1 MKIGNDNSGIA
12 NKNKLKVL
20 SVEGRA
26 IEEEEFKKKT
36 KLYIAKTSSKEY
48 LKDGDTNTYTLSILN
63 VGENPA
69 RIVKVEEKLEGK
81 AKVKKDSIRV
91 LNSNGQDVTNDNNI
105 VSEKVITDDTI
116 SLIINKINKDEKY
129 KIIYDIT
136 YDESEKENTVKTITK
151 VKGINTEE
159 KQKEDS
165 EKVNGTIKG
174 TTIEILKEATK
185 IETKAGDTNT
195 YNVKV
200 KNNGTYDARDVFV
213 EDILYGD
220 AKYIKNTLK
229 VLDNAKNVIEDS
241 NYTVEWIETPGENKF
256 EVMLPLVEKGKS
268 ITVTYNVEYA
278 NLEETQEIRNIVRAE
293 GMNTNNAELQN
304 KNGLKVVS
312 KGVIKNTDI
321 EIAKNTEDT
330 ELLAGNRNIYT
341 ITVKN
346 KGQYNARD
354 VAVTDILKG
363 NAKYIEDTVTVESSK
378 NTNNTESNINS
389 IIQGIEWKY
398 RDSNNESKLGLT
410 IPIIE
415 PNEIYTITYIVEHI
429 DSEEDSNTTNK
440 ALSKGSN
447 TTEAKSND
455 VTVKVKGVIK
465 ETTLDLTK
473 TSEKKENATT
483 NTINITNTGNNK
495 GRNITVEETLE
506 GNVTIVK
513 SSVKIVNNKGEDI
526 TNTIKK
532 DDIVVENGTI
542 KINIPNIGK
551 NESFKITY
559 DVTPNE
565 PNKDVVV
572 TRKTTLKGSNST
584 QEETTSSY
592 SVAATV
598 KETNLDIK
606 KTVDKSII
614 EAGDRNNYKIV
625 VKNIGEHDAKDV
637 VIEDILKGKGK
648 AKYLKDSIKLSDRN
662 IKVEHGT
669 NTKFKIP
676 VLEKGK
682 SITITYKVEY
692 ASSLRDNMV
701 TNTANVKGSNAKK
714 ALSSIRV
721 QVLGVKENL
730 IEKELLPKILPK
742 AGKRERRQ
750 ISLYALATII
760 ILLPTF
766 IFRLD
771 YVKAKRKEMLL
782 RRKARRRKT
791 LRYKK

>member
-129 KIIYDIT
+129 KIIYDVT

-398 RDSNNESKLGLT
+398 RDSNNESKLGIT

-440 ALSKGSN
+440 ALAKGSN

-637 VIEDILKGKGK
+637 VIEDILKGK

-692 ASSLRDNMV
+692 ASSIRDNMV

-714 ALSSIRV
+714 AISSIRV

>member
-12 NKNKLKVL
+12 NKNTLKVL

-129 KIIYDIT
+129 KIIYDVT

-165 EKVNGTIKG
+165 EKVNGTIKS

-637 VIEDILKGKGK
+637 VIEDILKGK

>member
-1 MKIGNDNSGIA
+1 MKTGNDNSGIA
-12 NKNKLKVL
+12 NKNTLKVL

-81 AKVKKDSIRV
+81 AKIKKDSIKV

-398 RDSNNESKLGLT
+398 RDSNNESKLGIT

-440 ALSKGSN
+440 ALAKGSN
-447 TTEAKSND
+447 TTEAKSNN

-637 VIEDILKGKGK
+637 VIEDILKGK

-692 ASSLRDNMV
+692 ASSIRDNMV

>member
-1 MKIGNDNSGIA
+1 MKIGNDTTGIA
-12 NKNKLKVL
+12 TKSSKNIL
-20 SVEGRA
+20 SIDGRA
-26 IEEEEFKKKT
+26 MEEEEFKKKT

-81 AKVKKDSIRV
+81 AKIKKDSIKV
-91 LNSNGQDVTNDNNI
+91 LNSKGEDVTNDNNI

-129 KIIYDIT
+129 KIIYDVT

-165 EKVNGTIKG
+165 EKVNGTIKS

-513 SSVKIVNNKGEDI
+513 SSVKIVNNRGEDI

-637 VIEDILKGKGK
+637 VIEDILKGK

>member
-1 MKIGNDNSGIA
+1 M
-12 NKNKLKVL
+12 
-20 SVEGRA
+20 
-26 IEEEEFKKKT
+26 
-36 KLYIAKTSSKEY
+36 Y
-48 LKDGDTNTYTLSILN
+48 YT
-63 VGENPA
+63 
-69 RIVKVEEKLEGK
+69 
-81 AKVKKDSIRV
+81 
-91 LNSNGQDVTNDNNI
+91 
-105 VSEKVITDDTI
+105 
-116 SLIINKINKDEKY
+116 
-129 KIIYDIT
+129 
-136 YDESEKENTVKTITK
+136 
-151 VKGINTEE
+151 
-159 KQKEDS
+159 
-165 EKVNGTIKG
+165 
-174 TTIEILKEATK
+174 
-185 IETKAGDTNT
+185 
-195 YNVKV
+195 
-200 KNNGTYDARDVFV
+200 
-213 EDILYGD
+213 GD
-220 AKYIKNTLK
+220 AKYVKNTLK

-241 NYTVEWIETPGENKF
+241 RYTVEWTETPDENKF
-256 EVMLPLVEKGKS
+256 EVILPLVEKGKS

-278 NLEETQEIRNIVRAE
+278 DLEETQEVRNIVRAK
-293 GMNTNNAELQN
+293 GMNTNNAEPKEKDGVKL
-304 KNGLKVVS
+304 VS

-321 EIAKNTEDT
+321 EITKKAEET
-330 ELLAGNRNIYT
+330 ELAAGNKNEYT

-346 KGQYNARD
+346 NGAYKARE
-354 VAVTDILKG
+354 VAVEDILKG
-363 NAKYIEDTVTVESSK
+363 NSKYIEDTLTIISSK
-378 NTNNTESNINS
+378 ETNNVGNNIDQ
-389 IIQGIEWKY
+389 IIRDTVWKY
-398 RDSNNESKLGLT
+398 RNSNDESKFKIV

-415 PNEIYTITYIVEHI
+415 PNETYTITYLVEHL
-429 DSEEDSNTTNK
+429 DSEEDSTTTNNVT
-440 ALSKGSN
+440 AKGTN
-447 TTEAKSND
+447 TNNVQPQEPVN
-455 VTVKVKGVIK
+455 VKVTGVIK
-465 ETTLDLTK
+465 ETTLDITK
-473 TSEKKENATT
+473 TSEKKEDATT
-483 NTINITNTGNNK
+483 NTINISNTGNNTGK
-495 GRNITVEETLE
+495 NITVEETLE

-513 SSVKIVNNKGEDI
+513 SSVKIVNSKGEDI
-526 TNTIKK
+526 TKTLKE

-542 KINIPNIGK
+542 RINIPNIAK
-551 NESFKITY
+551 SENYKITY

-565 PNKDVVV
+565 PNKEVVV

-592 SVAATV
+592 SVATTV

-637 VIEDILKGKGK
+637 VIEDILKGK

-682 SITITYKVEY
+682 EITITYKVEY
-692 ASSLRDNMV
+692 ASSIRDNMV
-701 TNTANVKGSNAKK
+701 TNSANVKGSNAKK
-714 ALSSIRV
+714 NTSTTKV

>member
-12 NKNKLKVL
+12 NKNTLKVL

-81 AKVKKDSIRV
+81 AKVKKDSIKV

-637 VIEDILKGKGK
+637 VIEDILKGK

-662 IKVEHGT
+662 IKIEHGT

-692 ASSLRDNMV
+692 ASSIRDNMV

-714 ALSSIRV
+714 AISSIRV

>member
-12 NKNKLKVL
+12 NKNTLKVL

-129 KIIYDIT
+129 KIIYDVT

-637 VIEDILKGKGK
+637 VIEDILKGK

-714 ALSSIRV
+714 AISSIRI

>member
-1 MKIGNDNSGIA
+1 MKTGNDNSGIA
-12 NKNKLKVL
+12 NKNTLKVL

-81 AKVKKDSIRV
+81 AKIKKDSIKV

-637 VIEDILKGKGK
+637 VIEDILKGK

-692 ASSLRDNMV
+692 ASSIRDNMV

>member
-91 LNSNGQDVTNDNNI
+91 LNSNGKNVTNDNNI

-129 KIIYDIT
+129 KIIYDVT

-584 QEETTSSY
+584 QEETTGSY

-637 VIEDILKGKGK
+637 VIEDILKGK

-682 SITITYKVEY
+682 EITITYKVEY
-692 ASSLRDNMV
+692 ASSIRDNMV

-714 ALSSIRV
+714 AISSIRV

>member
-129 KIIYDIT
+129 KIIYDVT

-637 VIEDILKGKGK
+637 VIEDILKGK

-714 ALSSIRV
+714 AISSIRI

>member
-1 MKIGNDNSGIA
+1 MKTGNDNSGIA
-12 NKNKLKVL
+12 NKNTLKVL

-81 AKVKKDSIRV
+81 AKIKKDSIKV

-165 EKVNGTIKG
+165 EKVNGTIKS

-637 VIEDILKGKGK
+637 VIEDILKGK

>member
-1 MKIGNDNSGIA
+1 MKTGNDNSGIA
-12 NKNKLKVL
+12 NKNTLKVL

-105 VSEKVITDDTI
+105 VSEKVITDDTK

-129 KIIYDIT
+129 KIIYDVT

-389 IIQGIEWKY
+389 IIQEIEWKY
-398 RDSNNESKLGLT
+398 RDSNNESKLGIT

-440 ALSKGSN
+440 ALAKGSN

-526 TNTIKK
+526 TNTLKK

-637 VIEDILKGKGK
+637 VIEDILKGK

>member
-129 KIIYDIT
+129 KIIYDVT

-637 VIEDILKGKGK
+637 VIEDILKGK

>member
-1 MKIGNDNSGIA
+1 MKIGNDTTGIA
-12 NKNKLKVL
+12 TKSSKNVL
-20 SVEGRA
+20 SIDGRA
-26 IEEEEFKKKT
+26 MEEEEFKKKT

-81 AKVKKDSIRV
+81 AKIKKDSIKV

-637 VIEDILKGKGK
+637 VIEDILKGK

-692 ASSLRDNMV
+692 ASSIRDNMV

>member
-26 IEEEEFKKKT
+26 IEEEFKKKT

-81 AKVKKDSIRV
+81 AKIKKDSIRV

-129 KIIYDIT
+129 KIIYDVT

-165 EKVNGTIKG
+165 EKVNGTIKN
-174 TTIEILKEATK
+174 TTIEISKESTK
-185 IETKAGDTNT
+185 KETKAGDTNT

-200 KNNGTYDARDVFV
+200 KNNGTYDARDVVV

-389 IIQGIEWKY
+389 IIQRIEWKY
-398 RDSNNESKLGLT
+398 RDSNNESKLGIT

-440 ALSKGSN
+440 ALAKGSN

-526 TNTIKK
+526 TNTLKK

-637 VIEDILKGKGK
+637 VIEDILKGK

>member
-1 MKIGNDNSGIA
+1 MKTGNDTTGIA
-12 NKNKLKVL
+12 TKSSKNVL
-20 SVEGRA
+20 SIDGRA
-26 IEEEEFKKKT
+26 MEEEEFKKKT

-91 LNSNGQDVTNDNNI
+91 LNSKGEDVTNDNNI

-321 EIAKNTEDT
+321 EIAKNTEET

-354 VAVTDILKG
+354 VVVTDILKG

-398 RDSNNESKLGLT
+398 RDSNNESKLGIT

-415 PNEIYTITYIVEHI
+415 PNEIYTITYVVEHI

-440 ALSKGSN
+440 ALAKGSN

-506 GNVTIVK
+506 GNVTIIK

-526 TNTIKK
+526 TNTLKK

-542 KINIPNIGK
+542 RINIPNIAK
-551 NESFKITY
+551 NENYKITY

-565 PNKDVVV
+565 PNNEVVV

-637 VIEDILKGKGK
+637 VIEDILKGK
-648 AKYLKDSIKLSDRN
+648 AKYLKDSIILSDRN

-714 ALSSIRV
+714 AISSIRV

>member
-1 MKIGNDNSGIA
+1 MKTGNDNSGIA
-12 NKNKLKVL
+12 NKNTLKVL

-129 KIIYDIT
+129 KIIYDVT

-165 EKVNGTIKG
+165 EKVNGTIKS

-637 VIEDILKGKGK
+637 VIEDILKGK

>member
-1 MKIGNDNSGIA
+1 MKTGNDNSGIA
-12 NKNKLKVL
+12 NKNTLKVL

-81 AKVKKDSIRV
+81 AKIKKDSIKV

-637 VIEDILKGKGK
+637 VIEDILKGK

-714 ALSSIRV
+714 AISSIRI

>member
-1 MKIGNDNSGIA
+1 MKTGNDNSGIA
-12 NKNKLKVL
+12 NKNTLKVL

-81 AKVKKDSIRV
+81 AKIKKDSIKV

-200 KNNGTYDARDVFV
+200 KNNGTYDAKDVFV

-268 ITVTYNVEYA
+268 ITVTYNVEHA

-398 RDSNNESKLGLT
+398 RDSNNESKLGIT

-440 ALSKGSN
+440 ALAKGSN

-637 VIEDILKGKGK
+637 VIEDILKGK

-692 ASSLRDNMV
+692 ASSIRDNMV

-714 ALSSIRV
+714 AISSIRV

>member
-12 NKNKLKVL
+12 NKNTLKVL

-165 EKVNGTIKG
+165 EKVNGTIKS

-637 VIEDILKGKGK
+637 VIEDILKGK

>member
-1 MKIGNDNSGIA
+1 MKTGNDNSGIA

-129 KIIYDIT
+129 KIIYDVT

-321 EIAKNTEDT
+321 EIAKNTEET

-389 IIQGIEWKY
+389 IIQRIEWKY
-398 RDSNNESKLGLT
+398 RDSNNESKLGIT

-440 ALSKGSN
+440 ALAKGSN

-637 VIEDILKGKGK
+637 VIEDILKGK

-692 ASSLRDNMV
+692 ASSIRDNMV

-714 ALSSIRV
+714 AISSIRV

>member
-81 AKVKKDSIRV
+81 AKIKKDSIKV

-129 KIIYDIT
+129 KIIYDVT

-389 IIQGIEWKY
+389 IIQEIEWKY
-398 RDSNNESKLGLT
+398 RDSNNESKLGIT

-440 ALSKGSN
+440 ALAKGSN

-526 TNTIKK
+526 TNTLKK

-572 TRKTTLKGSNST
+572 TRKTTIKGSNST

-637 VIEDILKGKGK
+637 VIEDILKGK

-662 IKVEHGT
+662 IEVEHGT

-692 ASSLRDNMV
+692 ASSIRDNMV

-714 ALSSIRV
+714 AISSIRV

>member
-1 MKIGNDNSGIA
+1 MKTGNDNSGIA
-12 NKNKLKVL
+12 NKNTLKVL

-91 LNSNGQDVTNDNNI
+91 LNSNGQDVTNDNNV

-129 KIIYDIT
+129 KIIYDVT

-637 VIEDILKGKGK
+637 VIEDILKGK

>member
-1 MKIGNDNSGIA
+1 M
-12 NKNKLKVL
+12 
-20 SVEGRA
+20 
-26 IEEEEFKKKT
+26 
-36 KLYIAKTSSKEY
+36 Y
-48 LKDGDTNTYTLSILN
+48 YT
-63 VGENPA
+63 
-69 RIVKVEEKLEGK
+69 
-81 AKVKKDSIRV
+81 
-91 LNSNGQDVTNDNNI
+91 
-105 VSEKVITDDTI
+105 
-116 SLIINKINKDEKY
+116 
-129 KIIYDIT
+129 
-136 YDESEKENTVKTITK
+136 
-151 VKGINTEE
+151 
-159 KQKEDS
+159 
-165 EKVNGTIKG
+165 
-174 TTIEILKEATK
+174 
-185 IETKAGDTNT
+185 
-195 YNVKV
+195 
-200 KNNGTYDARDVFV
+200 
-213 EDILYGD
+213 GD
-220 AKYIKNTLK
+220 AKYVKNTLK

-241 NYTVEWIETPGENKF
+241 RYTVEWTETPDENKF
-256 EVMLPLVEKGKS
+256 EVILPLVEKGKS

-278 NLEETQEIRNIVRAE
+278 DLEETQEIRNIVRAK
-293 GMNTNNAELQN
+293 GMNTNNAEPKEKDGVKL
-304 KNGLKVVS
+304 VS

-321 EIAKNTEDT
+321 EITKKAEET
-330 ELLAGNRNIYT
+330 ELAAGNKNEYT

-346 KGQYNARD
+346 NGAYKARE
-354 VAVTDILKG
+354 VAVEDILKG
-363 NAKYIEDTVTVESSK
+363 NSKYIEDTLTIISSK
-378 NTNNTESNINS
+378 ETNNVGNNIDQ
-389 IIQGIEWKY
+389 IIRDTVWKY
-398 RDSNNESKLGLT
+398 RNSNDESKFKIV

-415 PNEIYTITYIVEHI
+415 PNETYTITYLVEHL
-429 DSEEDSNTTNK
+429 DSEEDSTTTNNVT
-440 ALSKGSN
+440 AKGTN
-447 TTEAKSND
+447 TNNVQPQEPVN
-455 VTVKVKGVIK
+455 VKVTGVIK
-465 ETTLDLTK
+465 ETTLDITK
-473 TSEKKENATT
+473 TLEKKEDATT
-483 NTINITNTGNNK
+483 NTINISNTGNNTGK
-495 GRNITVEETLE
+495 NITVEETLE

-513 SSVKIVNNKGEDI
+513 SSVKIVNSKGEDI
-526 TNTIKK
+526 TKTLKE

-542 KINIPNIGK
+542 RINIPNIAK

-565 PNKDVVV
+565 PNKEVVV

-598 KETNLDIK
+598 KETNLEVK

-625 VKNIGEHDAKDV
+625 VKNIGEYDAKDV
-637 VIEDILKGKGK
+637 IIEDILKGK

-682 SITITYKVEY
+682 EITITYKVEY
-692 ASSLRDNMV
+692 ASSIRDNMV
-701 TNTANVKGSNAKK
+701 TNSANVKGSNSKK
-714 ALSSIRV
+714 NTSTTKV

>member
-81 AKVKKDSIRV
+81 AKVKKDSIKV

-129 KIIYDIT
+129 KIIYDVT

-440 ALSKGSN
+440 ALAKGSN

-513 SSVKIVNNKGEDI
+513 SSVKIVNSKGEDI
-526 TNTIKK
+526 TKTLKE

-542 KINIPNIGK
+542 RINIPNIAK
-551 NESFKITY
+551 NENYKITY

-565 PNKDVVV
+565 PNKEVVV

-637 VIEDILKGKGK
+637 VIEDILKGK

-682 SITITYKVEY
+682 EITITYKVEY
-692 ASSLRDNMV
+692 ASSIRDNMV

-714 ALSSIRV
+714 AISSIRV

>member
-1 MKIGNDNSGIA
+1 MKTGNDTTGIA
-12 NKNKLKVL
+12 TKSSKNVL
-20 SVEGRA
+20 SIDGRA
-26 IEEEEFKKKT
+26 MEEEEFKKKT

-81 AKVKKDSIRV
+81 AKIKKDSIKV

-398 RDSNNESKLGLT
+398 RDSNNESKLGIT

-440 ALSKGSN
+440 ALAKGSN

-526 TNTIKK
+526 TNTLKK

-542 KINIPNIGK
+542 KINIPNIAK
-551 NESFKITY
+551 NENYKITY

-565 PNKDVVV
+565 PNKEVVV
-572 TRKTTLKGSNST
+572 TRKTTIKGSNST

-614 EAGDRNNYKIV
+614 EAGDRNNYKIT
-625 VKNIGEHDAKDV
+625 VKNTGEYDAKDV
-637 VIEDILKGKGK
+637 VIEDILKGK
-648 AKYLKDSIKLSDRN
+648 AKYLKDSIILSDRN

-692 ASSLRDNMV
+692 ASSIRDNMV

-714 ALSSIRV
+714 AISSIRI

>member
-1 MKIGNDNSGIA
+1 MKTGNDNSGIA

-129 KIIYDIT
+129 KIIYDVT

-321 EIAKNTEDT
+321 EIAKNTEET

-398 RDSNNESKLGLT
+398 RDSNNESKLGIT

-440 ALSKGSN
+440 ALAKGSN

-637 VIEDILKGKGK
+637 VIEDILKGK

-692 ASSLRDNMV
+692 ASSIRDNMV

-714 ALSSIRV
+714 AISSIRV

-771 YVKAKRKEMLL
+771 YVKTKRKEMLL

>member
-1 MKIGNDNSGIA
+1 MKTGNDNSGIA

-69 RIVKVEEKLEGK
+69 KIVKVEEKLEGK

-129 KIIYDIT
+129 KIIYDVT

-321 EIAKNTEDT
+321 EIAKNTEET

-440 ALSKGSN
+440 ALAKGSN

-625 VKNIGEHDAKDV
+625 VKNIGEYDAKDV
-637 VIEDILKGKGK
+637 VIEDILKGK

-692 ASSLRDNMV
+692 ASSIRDNMV

-714 ALSSIRV
+714 AISSIRV

>member
-12 NKNKLKVL
+12 NKNTLKVL

-129 KIIYDIT
+129 KIIYDVT

-165 EKVNGTIKG
+165 EKVNGTIKS

-268 ITVTYNVEYA
+268 ITLTYNVEYA

-637 VIEDILKGKGK
+637 VIEDILKGK

-692 ASSLRDNMV
+692 ASSIRDNMV

>member
-12 NKNKLKVL
+12 NKNTLKVL

-26 IEEEEFKKKT
+26 IEEEEEFKKKT

-81 AKVKKDSIRV
+81 AKVKKDSIKV

-129 KIIYDIT
+129 KIIYDVT

-321 EIAKNTEDT
+321 EIAKNTEET

-389 IIQGIEWKY
+389 IIQRIEWKY
-398 RDSNNESKLGLT
+398 RDSNNESKLGIT

-440 ALSKGSN
+440 ALAKGSN

-625 VKNIGEHDAKDV
+625 VKNIGEYDAKDV
-637 VIEDILKGKGK
+637 VIEDILKGK

-692 ASSLRDNMV
+692 ASSIRDNMV

-714 ALSSIRV
+714 AISSIRV

>member
-1 MKIGNDNSGIA
+1 MKTGNDNSGIA

-105 VSEKVITDDTI
+105 VSEKIITDDTI

-330 ELLAGNRNIYT
+330 KLLAGNRNIYT

-389 IIQGIEWKY
+389 IIQEIEWKY
-398 RDSNNESKLGLT
+398 RDSNNESKLGIT

-440 ALSKGSN
+440 ALAKGSN

-526 TNTIKK
+526 TNTLKK

-637 VIEDILKGKGK
+637 VIEDILKGK

-692 ASSLRDNMV
+692 ASSIRDNMV

-714 ALSSIRV
+714 AISSIRV

>member
-321 EIAKNTEDT
+321 EIAKNTEET

-415 PNEIYTITYIVEHI
+415 PNEIYTITYVVEHI

-440 ALSKGSN
+440 ALAKGSN

-495 GRNITVEETLE
+495 DRNITVEETLE

-526 TNTIKK
+526 TNTLKK

-572 TRKTTLKGSNST
+572 TRKTTIKGSNST

-614 EAGDRNNYKIV
+614 EAGDRNNYKIT
-625 VKNIGEHDAKDV
+625 VKNTGEYDAKDV
-637 VIEDILKGKGK
+637 VIEDILKGK
-648 AKYLKDSIKLSDRN
+648 AKYLKDSIILSDRN

-692 ASSLRDNMV
+692 ASSIRDNMV

-714 ALSSIRV
+714 AISSIRI

>member
-1 MKIGNDNSGIA
+1 MKTGNDNSGIA
-12 NKNKLKVL
+12 NKNTLKVL

-81 AKVKKDSIRV
+81 AKIKKDSIKV

-200 KNNGTYDARDVFV
+200 KNNGTYDAKDVFV

-398 RDSNNESKLGLT
+398 RDSNNESKLGIT

-440 ALSKGSN
+440 ALAKGSN

-637 VIEDILKGKGK
+637 VIEDILKGK

-682 SITITYKVEY
+682 EITITYKVEY
-692 ASSLRDNMV
+692 ASSIRDNMV

-714 ALSSIRV
+714 AISSIRV

>member
-1 MKIGNDNSGIA
+1 MKTGNDTTGIA
-12 NKNKLKVL
+12 TKSSKNVL
-20 SVEGRA
+20 SIDGRA
-26 IEEEEFKKKT
+26 MEEEEFKKKT

-129 KIIYDIT
+129 KIIYDVT

-321 EIAKNTEDT
+321 EIAKNTEET

-398 RDSNNESKLGLT
+398 RDSNNESKLGIT

-440 ALSKGSN
+440 ALAKGSN

-637 VIEDILKGKGK
+637 VIEDILKGKV
-648 AKYLKDSIKLSDRN
+648 KYLKDSIKLSDRN

-692 ASSLRDNMV
+692 ASSIRDNMV

-714 ALSSIRV
+714 AISSIKV

-771 YVKAKRKEMLL
+771 YVKTKRKEMLL

>member
-129 KIIYDIT
+129 KIIYDVT

-378 NTNNTESNINS
+378 NTNNTESNINR

-415 PNEIYTITYIVEHI
+415 PNEIYTITYVVEHI

-440 ALSKGSN
+440 ALAKGSN

-526 TNTIKK
+526 TNTLKK

-637 VIEDILKGKGK
+637 VIEDILKGK

-692 ASSLRDNMV
+692 ASNLRDNMV
-701 TNTANVKGSNAKK
+701 TNSANVKGSNAKK
-714 ALSSIRV
+714 TMSSTKV

-771 YVKAKRKEMLL
+771 YVKAKRKELML

>member
-1 MKIGNDNSGIA
+1 MKTGNDNSGIA
-12 NKNKLKVL
+12 NKNTLKVL

-81 AKVKKDSIRV
+81 AKIKKDSIKV

-200 KNNGTYDARDVFV
+200 KNNGTYDAKDVFV

-398 RDSNNESKLGLT
+398 RDSNNESKLGIT

-440 ALSKGSN
+440 ALAKGSN

-473 TSEKKENATT
+473 TSEKKENTTT

-637 VIEDILKGKGK
+637 VIEDILKGK

>member
-1 MKIGNDNSGIA
+1 MKTGNDNSGIA
-12 NKNKLKVL
+12 NKNTLKVL

-81 AKVKKDSIRV
+81 AKIKKDSIKV

-105 VSEKVITDDTI
+105 VSEKIITDDTI

-129 KIIYDIT
+129 KIIYDVT

-440 ALSKGSN
+440 ALAKGSN

-559 DVTPNE
+559 DVTLNE

-637 VIEDILKGKGK
+637 VIEDILKGK

>member
-1 MKIGNDNSGIA
+1 MKTGNDNSGIA
-12 NKNKLKVL
+12 NKNTLKVL

-129 KIIYDIT
+129 KIIYDVT

-415 PNEIYTITYIVEHI
+415 PNEIYTITYVVEHI
-429 DSEEDSNTTNK
+429 DSEEDSHTTNK
-440 ALSKGSN
+440 ALAKGSN

-637 VIEDILKGKGK
+637 VIEDILKGK

-692 ASSLRDNMV
+692 ASNLRDNMV
-701 TNTANVKGSNAKK
+701 TNSANVKGSNAKK
-714 ALSSIRV
+714 TMSSTKV

-771 YVKAKRKEMLL
+771 YVKAKRKELML

>member
-12 NKNKLKVL
+12 NKNTLKVL

-129 KIIYDIT
+129 KIIYDVT

-165 EKVNGTIKG
+165 EKVNGTIKS

-321 EIAKNTEDT
+321 EIAKNTEET

-415 PNEIYTITYIVEHI
+415 PNEIYTITYVVEHI

-440 ALSKGSN
+440 ALAKGSN

-495 GRNITVEETLE
+495 DRNITVEETLE

-526 TNTIKK
+526 TNTLKK

-572 TRKTTLKGSNST
+572 TRKTTIKGSNST

-614 EAGDRNNYKIV
+614 EAGDRNNYKIT
-625 VKNIGEHDAKDV
+625 VKNTGEYDAKDV
-637 VIEDILKGKGK
+637 VIEDILKGK
-648 AKYLKDSIKLSDRN
+648 AKYLKDSIILSDRN

-692 ASSLRDNMV
+692 ASSIRDNMV

-714 ALSSIRV
+714 AISSIRI